1 MSMETETDPHLGEEL
16 SRQREPWVAPGA
28 PQISLPLPLPSTAE
42 GRLPQTSSLSPQP
55 QPRQHPAARINL
67 PG

>member
-1 MSMETETDPHLGEEL
+1 M
-16 SRQREPWVAPGA
+16 QREPWVSPGA
-28 PQISLPLPLPSTAE
+28 PHISLPLPSTAE